1 MQDIIKMSGE
11 VEEVGEK
18 IDRLNGVIYQLMS
31 DLNNSHF
38 HSTRFSMMSSIH
50 SFNENADE
58 YASLSSDH
66 SQDDIV
72 IPQQY
77 LDKFQESLTEIDRLN
92 MKIEDIMAEKLR
104 NSTPESHIY
113 LNKDQITDL
122 IEFLTN
128 AVKNT
133 EDFVMFRVDST
144 SLRSGELNLASQ
156 ELYGKLK
163 ELEVEN
169 INLRSQFLSLQV
181 QKDKNMNLSQNHVD
195 IQAELEIKQ
204 IEISKKEQEL
214 LCAQEEYEYKTIQSE
229 FLINEYK
236 NKLEEINQKSF
247 VGKNLGMHKKSPSQD
262 ITRARTPVSVLYP
275 ISNSFACSLLSNRQE
290 IEKKIAFIE
299 NLVLKKHL
307 KKKIPKNRREIEKYS
322 DMMKEFGNRER
333 TFQKKLETFGSF
345 PAKEKFIISYLDKQT
360 KYLQKKLDEVR
371 QYEIFLQETWTTSNG
386 SASGIEAVKLA
397 SSRNFMRSKDVL
409 DREEVLNH
417 NYLRLQKLK
426 DSIKSENTKL
436 QDHRKKILIERKKYS
451 KQQAD
456 IEVFLKSFRN
466 FTKNIN
472 A

>member
-204 IEISKKEQEL
+204 IEISKKERV
-214 LCAQEEYEYKTIQSE
+214 I
-229 FLINEYK
+229 
-236 NKLEEINQKSF
+236 
-247 VGKNLGMHKKSPSQD
+247 VGIDYFSRYIFTKP
-262 ITRARTPVSVLYP
+262 ITTKH
-275 ISNSFACSLLSNRQE
+275 AC
-290 IEKKIAFIE
+290 
-299 NLVLKKHL
+299 
-307 KKKIPKNRREIEKYS
+307 
-322 DMMKEFGNRER
+322 
-333 TFQKKLETFGSF
+333 KKL
-345 PAKEKFIISYLDKQT
+345 K
-360 KYLQKKLDEVR
+360 
-371 QYEIFLQETWTTSNG
+371 
-386 SASGIEAVKLA
+386 
-397 SSRNFMRSKDVL
+397 
-409 DREEVLNH
+409 
-417 NYLRLQKLK
+417 
-426 DSIKSENTKL
+426 
-436 QDHRKKILIERKKYS
+436 
-451 KQQAD
+451 
-456 IEVFLKSFRN
+456 FLKFDNSL
-466 FTKNIN
+466 N
-472 A
+472 ATVI